1 MRSDLNL
8 LALLA
13 AFVLGALGSMAL
25 SVGLSHTL

>member
-25 SVGLSHTL
+25 AVGLS